1 MKTLGG
7 HLSAIKETLN
17 WAPQSF
23 ESETVSI
30 EAVVGHRMSQ
40 ELSEPLTE
48 KEIINVAIAD
58 KVRFKITSKTVG
70 PR

>member
-1 MKTLGG
+1 METLGG
-7 HLSAIKETLN
+7 HFFEIKETLD
-17 WAPQSF
+17 WVPQSF
-23 ESETVSI
+23 KSETVAI